1 MEESQFSLLTPFQ
14 VNILYLYPLKT
25 FQNITKLFSNFF
37 FFFRGWGGGEEN
49 GEGVEKGSI
58 GEQGSI
64 TCLKS
69 TIETLKQGVK
79 YVQS

>member
-25 FQNITKLFSNFF
+25 FQNITKLFSSFF
-37 FFFRGWGGGEEN
+37 FFWGWGGGEED
-49 GEGVEKGSI
+49 GEEVEKGSI
-58 GEQGSI
+58 GEQGST